1 MEEYTKEFFWNVY
14 KTLPEELKE
23 AIFDEKNNQIIYNIC
38 SNLGLEEEQS
48 SIVAKYTGRVLMGL
62 LPLNDF
68 GITLELELNVN
79 EILANKITQQID
91 LNIFKHLRLALSR
104 LEEQKP
110 GYRHISQIEDK
121 KINFAPEPETT
132 KIKEPSALEK
142 NPQEQQK
149 IEDAQGEKD
158 LIKFPPIKSLA
169 SYLIEKKPIV
179 NPLNFKKPEPPKTPV
194 ISLVDL
200 PKTKQPEP
208 IPEIKED
215 LKLKN
220 LEQNITKKQIF
231 NLVEEKN
238 IEPKSENRGE
248 NKAPPLPQKPA
259 PPTNPIKPTPT
270 PEPKK
275 NNPLEKPLSS
285 PIRSEKVDPY
295 REPTI

>member
-79 EILANKITQQID
+79 ESLANKITEQID

-121 KINFAPEPETT
+121 KITFASKPETT
-132 KIKEPSALEK
+132 KIKEPNALEK
-142 NPQEQQK
+142 NPPEQPN
-149 IEDAQGEKD
+149 IEYKLSEKD

-169 SYLIEKKPIV
+169 SYLIEKKPTV
-179 NPLNFKKPEPPKTPV
+179 SPLNFKKPEPPKTPV

-200 PKTKQPEP
+200 PKTKQSEP
-208 IPEIKED
+208 IPKIKES
-215 LKLKN
+215 LELKN
-220 LEQNITKKQIF
+220 IEQNTPTPQISKPI
-231 NLVEEKN
+231 EEKN
-238 IEPKSENRGE
+238 IEPKLENRE
-248 NKAPPLPQKPA
+248 VAKASPPPQSPV
-259 PPTNPIKPTPT
+259 PPTNPIKPTTT
-270 PEPKK
+270 PESKK
-275 NNPLEKPLSS
+275 IDPLEKPTPT
-285 PIRSEKVDPY
+285 PIRSEKIDPY